1 VSGSLVL
8 SAKRLLLLMAALLL
22 AGLSLAQE
30 SGLPACSERNLLI
43 VMNRTV
49 DRFHSLYEAIE
60 GTRSVDDLLENYQK
74 LLNWRDEALS
84 NMLTCAENFEYVFLM
99 SQIDSDFL
107 ASKALQRSGVGRLFD
122 PLEKAF
128 HVDVPRFN
136 ALQDELY
143 DMVDEGVRK
152 GVSYSSSHGL
162 PACTGAARESFMDL
176 ISGFQA
182 LHAGHEDLEG
192 RSEVLDYIEEL
203 VIWRRQNLLQQPVCA
218 EAIDIEVSIH
228 SLIADTF
235 ALHAF
240 RLAKVEDS
248 SNIAI
253 GQVAQGVARLTSLLD
268 NLIAKDLESSALS
281 LPIYDSNFPTCSVA
295 QFQSFAS
302 RIGRHPE
309 YLLLA
314 TELDT
319 VEDLLEFRKPQNEFR
334 DLIWSRMALCGETME
349 IGWFLNQL
357 SADFAASFAYRLGG
371 IVRDNPY
378 SEAKLEGAQNLGI
391 VGDML
396 RGLSPPEGLV
406 DESTEVL
413 DCSDDELQTV
423 DEVVIDFQNN
433 LMEIAFHVETGSD
446 LRRYSEAHLE
456 WRERVW
462 SELPNCIEAM
472 QVVVTMNVVASD
484 FATAVGLDAS
494 GELGDDNPY
503 RTQAVRNWASIM
515 KLPYITALNQGD
527 LRTYPIYYVTANPYA
542 NIRSCGSTEC
552 SIVGSA
558 KYGSELIISDDTGS
572 WYQIWT
578 ADGEPAFIAGFL
590 TSSVRPGG

>member
-1 VSGSLVL
+1 M
-8 SAKRLLLLMAALLL
+8 SAKQLLLLVAALLL

-30 SGLPACSERNLLI
+30 SGLPACSDGNLRNT
-43 VMNRTV
+43 MYGTA
-49 DRFHSLYEAIE
+49 DRFFSLYDAIDSA
-60 GTRSVDDLLENYQK
+60 RSVDDLLENYQK
-74 LLNWRDEALS
+74 LVNWRGGALPK
-84 NMLTCAENFEYVFLM
+84 MLTCAENYEYVLRM
-99 SQIDSDFL
+99 SELTGDLLS
-107 ASKALQRSGVGRLFD
+107 SKALQRSGVGRLFD

-136 ALQDELY
+136 ELQDGLY
-143 DMVDEGVRK
+143 DMIDGGDRA
-152 GVSYSSSHGL
+152 SFPYSSSHGL
-162 PACTGAARESFMDL
+162 PACTGAARESLMDL

-182 LHAGHEDLEG
+182 LHASHEELEG
-192 RSEVLDYIEEL
+192 RSEVLDYIEEVVL
-203 VIWRRQNLLQQPVCA
+203 WRRQNLLQQPVCA

-240 RLAKVEDS
+240 RLAKVEET

-253 GQVAQGVARLTSLLD
+253 GQVAQGAERLTSLLD
-268 NLIAKDLESSALS
+268 KLIAEDLESAALS
-281 LPIYDSNFPTCSVA
+281 LPIYGSNFPTCSVA
-295 QFQSFAS
+295 QFQSFADH
-302 RIGRHPE
+302 ILPHIE
-309 YLLLA
+309 FLLQA

-334 DLIWSRMALCGETME
+334 DSTWSRMALCAETME
-349 IGWFLNQL
+349 IGWWLNQL
-357 SADFAASFAYRLGG
+357 SADFAASRAYKHGRILK
-371 IVRDNPY
+371 DNLY
-378 SEAKLEGAQNLGI
+378 SDAKLQGAMNLGN

-396 RGLSPPEGLV
+396 FESIPLEILA

-433 LMEIAFHVETGSD
+433 LMEIAFHIETESD

-462 SELPNCIEAM
+462 SALPNCIEGM
-472 QVVVTMNVVASD
+472 QLVVTMNAVASD
-484 FATAVGLDAS
+484 FAVAIGLDAS

-503 RTQAVRNWASIM
+503 RTQAIRNWASIM
-515 KLPYITALNQGD
+515 KLPYITALKQGS

>member
-1 VSGSLVL
+1 MFGSLVSSVKQL
-8 SAKRLLLLMAALLL
+8 FLLLALLL
-22 AGLSLAQE
+22 FAGLSLAQE
-30 SGLPACSERNLLI
+30 SGLLACSERNLLI
-43 VMNRTV
+43 VMDRTV

-60 GTRSVDDLLENYQK
+60 SARSVDDLLENYQQ
-74 LLNWRDEALS
+74 LLNWRDESLS
-84 NMLTCAENFEYVFLM
+84 NMLTCAENFEYVLLM
-99 SQIDSDFL
+99 SQIDSDLL
-107 ASKALQRSGVGRLFD
+107 ASKALQKSGVGRLFD

-128 HVDVPRFN
+128 YVVVPRFN

-143 DMVDEGVRK
+143 DMVDEGVRN
-152 GVSYSSSHGL
+152 GVPYSSSHML
-162 PACTGAARESFMDL
+162 PACAGAARESLMNL
-176 ISGFQA
+176 ISDFQG
-182 LHAGHEDLEG
+182 LHAGHEDLEE

-203 VIWRRQNLLQQPVCA
+203 VLWRRQNLLQQPVCA

-240 RLAKVEDS
+240 RLVEVEDA

-253 GQVAQGVARLTSLLD
+253 GQVAQGGERLTNLLD
-268 NLIAKDLESSALS
+268 SLIAEDLESAALS
-281 LPIYDSNFPTCSVA
+281 LPIYGSNFPTCSVA
-295 QFQSFAS
+295 QFQSFANH
-302 RIGRHPE
+302 IFRHFE
-309 YLLLA
+309 FIFSA

-334 DLIWSRMALCGETME
+334 DSTWSRMALCAEAME
-349 IGWFLNQL
+349 IGWWLNQL
-357 SADFAASFAYRLGG
+357 PADFAASRAYRLGR
-371 IVRDNPY
+371 IVKDNLY
-378 SEAKLEGAQNLGI
+378 SDAKLQGAMNLSNI
-391 VGDML
+391 GDML
-396 RGLSPPEGLV
+396 FESIPLEILA

-433 LMEIAFHVETGSD
+433 LMEIAFDSETESD

-462 SELPNCIEAM
+462 SALPNCIEAM

-484 FATAVGLDAS
+484 FAIAIGLDAS

-503 RTQAVRNWASIM
+503 QTQAIRNWASIM
-515 KLPYITALNQGD
+515 KLPYITALNQGNY
-527 LRTYPIYYVTANPYA
+527 RTYPIYYVTAKPSA

-590 TSSVRPGG
+590 TSSVQPGG